1 MMFGSSLLCCVLL
14 IPSFFLL
21 CRNRLYQG
29 GHLVHGDLSEYNILV
44 APSYFVGTHAAGT
57 GAPIR
62 RNALDLQ
69 PVFIDFGQAVDTRH
83 PEAMLLLE
91 RDLERVLSFFA
102 QQGVDTPTIMEALAL
117 IME

>member
-1 MMFGSSLLCCVLL
+1 MEMITHSIIIHYLS
-14 IPSFFLL
+14 
-21 CRNRLYQG
+21 RNRLYQG

-44 APSYFVGTHAAGT
+44 APSYFVGTHAVAQS
-57 GAPIR
+57 R
-62 RNALDLQ
+62 RSNALDLQ

-83 PEAMLLLE
+83 PEAIVLLE

-102 QQGVDTPTIMEALAL
+102 QQGVDTPTTLESLAL